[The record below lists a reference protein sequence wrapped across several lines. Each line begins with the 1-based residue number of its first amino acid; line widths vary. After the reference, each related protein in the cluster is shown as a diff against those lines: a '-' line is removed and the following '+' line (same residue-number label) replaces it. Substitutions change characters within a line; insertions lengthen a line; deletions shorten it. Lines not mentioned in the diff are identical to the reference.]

1 MLNEKVTIYIPAYN
15 AESTITQSIESILG
29 QSIKFDEIIV
39 INDNSNDNTLK
50 KINAY
55 SEIKIINNKKNKGLS
70 ICRNLGFENS
80 KNEIVAA
87 IDSDVVL
94 DKYWLENIICHLKN
108 NIVMCGGN
116 LIEKYIQNR
125 FNKWRS
131 IHYKQNWGN
140 RNLLNPSFLF
150 GCNTIQK
157 KNLWKE
163 IGGYNQELRSNGED
177 VDYCNKLSKLNKYN
191 SFYSFEAKCYHL
203 QNDDLNSLSN
213 RVWRY
218 HSFGYKIKSPSFY
231 RLIKLTIKQLK
242 FLIKRVI
249 FDSLKFNFNFCYI
262 HFSIFINFIKLEFKR
277 VLEK

>member
-94 DKYWLENIICHLKN
+94 DKYWLESIICHLKN

-157 KNLWKE
+157 KKFMERDWW
-163 IGGYNQELRSNGED
+163 
-177 VDYCNKLSKLNKYN
+177 
-191 SFYSFEAKCYHL
+191 L
-203 QNDDLNSLSN
+203 QS
-213 RVWRY
+213 R
-218 HSFGYKIKSPSFY
+218 
-231 RLIKLTIKQLK
+231 T
-242 FLIKRVI
+242 
-249 FDSLKFNFNFCYI
+249 
-262 HFSIFINFIKLEFKR
+262 
-277 VLEK
+277 